1 MNVKTLQIIESE
13 LMNDKVLAETNIEH
27 YLMDKNLSP
36 EDKKNKIIVELDK
49 LKESSLRLS
58 FWGDFISKN
67 IIIPEEENNNN

>member
-58 FWGDFISKN
+58 FWSDFISKN